1 MSLYRHKRSRFW
13 QFDFEICGQRF
24 FGSTELTDKRDA
36 TTFEKKQKTEA
47 RRLVESIPR
56 TDSTPLS
63 IDRAAA
69 RWWDEHGRNL
79 NDPDL
84 KARLDW
90 LVAAIGPRTPLHA
103 ITNDTVSKLVQA
115 RKRDVRRAGRDE
127 HGKQLYRQI
136 TARTVNKTTVS
147 LLRRVLRRAKE
158 NWNAALP
165 IEPVWKKHL
174 LKETRRAVREL
185 TPAEDLTLDAVE
197 CAEFANLRRFAE
209 ITGLRRRNLLLT
221 WSQVDFDAGVIRIIS
236 KGGVP
241 RTLPLSRDAYAILWV
256 QRGHHAEWVFTFIAQ
271 RSRKCPKTGRR
282 FFKGIR
288 YPITYYGIGSNHRKW
303 AKAGVDA
310 RIHDLRHTTGMRTL
324 RATGNLRVVQK
335 ILGHTDIAIT
345 AKFYT
350 DATVDDMRSAMETTA
365 SSTLK
370 PRPRNPKQTN
380 G

>member
-13 QFDFEICGQRF
+13 QFDFQISGQRF
-24 FGSTELTDKRDA
+24 SGSTEVTDKREA
-36 TTFEKKQKTEA
+36 TIFEKERKAEA
-47 RRLVESIPR
+47 RRLVESITR
-56 TDSTPLS
+56 TNSTPLC

-90 LVAAIGPRTPLHA
+90 LVVAIGPRTPLHA

-115 RKRDVRRAGRDE
+115 RKSDVRRAGRDE

-147 LLRRVLRRAKE
+147 LLRRVVRRAKE
-158 NWNAALP
+158 NWNVVLP

-185 TPAEDLTLDAVE
+185 TPTEDLRLDAIE

-209 ITGLRRRNLLLT
+209 ITGLRRRNLLLS
-221 WSQVDFDAGVIRIIS
+221 WSQVDFDAAVIRIIS
-236 KGGVP
+236 KGDVP
-241 RTLPLSRDAYAILWV
+241 RTLPLSRDAYSILWA
-256 QRGHHAEWVFTFIAQ
+256 QRGHHSDWVFTFIAQ
-271 RSRKCPKTGRR
+271 RTRKCPKTGQR
-282 FFKGIR
+282 FFKGTR

-303 AKAGVDA
+303 VKAGVDA

-324 RATGNLRVVQK
+324 RATGNLRIVQK

-350 DATVDDMRSAMETTA
+350 DATIEDMRSAMEATA
-365 SSTLK
+365 SSAPK
-370 PRPRNPKQTN
+370 PRDAESDASN